1 MTHVTLL
8 TDFGTRDGYVAAMKA
23 VLADLAPDVFV
34 ADAAHDLP
42 QGDVYGGAIAL
53 LRYWR
58 VYPAGSVHVVVVDPG
73 VGTRRRAL
81 AVEADGRFLVG
92 PDNGVLSWALADAGA
107 RRAVEIR
114 EPVAGAPGDSATFHG
129 RDVFAPAAAHLALG
143 RPLEGLGPPADD
155 LVRLPRPS
163 HEPAA
168 GVVRGV
174 VIAVDR
180 FGNLITNI
188 PAASLP
194 PRVHV
199 HVAEKDVGPL
209 RRVYGDVEPGAVLA
223 LIGSLASLE
232 VSVRD
237 GSAAEMLGVQRGAAV
252 EARW

>member
-1 MTHVTLL
+1 VTHVTLL

-23 VLADLAPDVFV
+23 VLANLAPDAHVS
-34 ADAAHDLP
+34 DAAHDLP
-42 QGDVYGGAIAL
+42 QGDVQGGAMAL

-58 VYPAGSVHVVVVDPG
+58 LYPPGSVHVVVVDPG
-73 VGTRRRAL
+73 VGTRRRAV

-92 PDNGVLSWALADAGA
+92 PDNGVLSWALADAQ
-107 RRAVEIR
+107 RKRAVEIR
-114 EPVAGAPGDSATFHG
+114 EPVAGAPDASATFHG
-129 RDVFAPAAAHLALG
+129 RDVFAPAAAHLARGEALD
-143 RPLEGLGPPADD
+143 GLGPAADD

-194 PRVHV
+194 PRVSV
-199 HVAEKDVGPL
+199 HVEGRNVGPL
-209 RRVYGDVEPGAVLA
+209 RRTYGDVEPGGVLA
-223 LIGSLASLE
+223 LIGSLASVE

-237 GSAAEMLGVQRGAAV
+237 GNAAQVLAVERGARV
-252 EARW
+252 EVRW

>member
-23 VLADLAPDVFV
+23 VLASLAPEAQVS
-34 ADAAHDLP
+34 DAAHDLA
-42 QGDVYGGAIAL
+42 QGDVHGGAIAL

-58 VYPAGSVHVVVVDPG
+58 LYPPGSVHVVVVDPG
-73 VGTRRRAL
+73 VGTRRRAV
-81 AVEADGRFLVG
+81 AVHADGRFLVG
-92 PDNGVLSWALADAGA
+92 PDNGVLSWALADAQR

-114 EPVAGAPGDSATFHG
+114 QPVAGAPDASATFHG
-129 RDVFAPAAAHLALG
+129 RDVFAPAAAHLARG
-143 RPLEGLGPPADD
+143 EAVDSLGPPADD
-155 LVRLPRPS
+155 LVRLPRPV

-168 GVVRGV
+168 GMVRGV
-174 VIAVDR
+174 VLAVDR

-194 PRVHV
+194 PRVNV
-199 HVAEKDVGPL
+199 LVEDRDVGPL
-209 RRVYGDVEPGAVLA
+209 RRTYGDVEAGDVLA
-223 LIGSLASLE
+223 LIGSLDTLE

-237 GSAAEMLGVQRGAAV
+237 GSAAQALGVERGAAV

>member
-1 MTHVTLL
+1 VTHVTLL

-23 VLADLAPDVFV
+23 VLANLAPDAFV

-42 QGDVYGGAIAL
+42 QGDVHGGAIAL

-58 VYPAGSVHVVVVDPG
+58 LYPPGSVHVVVVDPG
-73 VGTRRRAL
+73 VGTRRRAV
-81 AVEADGRFLVG
+81 AAEVDGRFLVG
-92 PDNGVLSWALADAGA
+92 PDNGVLSWALADA
-107 RRAVEIR
+107 RRRETVEIR
-114 EPVAGAPGDSATFHG
+114 LPVAGAPGSSATFHG
-129 RDVFAPAAAHLALG
+129 RDVFAPAAAHLARGDALH
-143 RPLEGLGPPADD
+143 GLGPAAED
-155 LVRLPRPS
+155 LVRLPRPA

-194 PRVHV
+194 PRASVHV
-199 HVAEKDVGPL
+199 EGRDVGPL
-209 RRVYGDVEPGAVLA
+209 NRTYGDVEPGGVVA
-223 LIGSLASLE
+223 LIGSLASVE

-237 GSAAEMLGVQRGAAV
+237 GSAAQALGVERGAVV
-252 EARW
+252 EVRW